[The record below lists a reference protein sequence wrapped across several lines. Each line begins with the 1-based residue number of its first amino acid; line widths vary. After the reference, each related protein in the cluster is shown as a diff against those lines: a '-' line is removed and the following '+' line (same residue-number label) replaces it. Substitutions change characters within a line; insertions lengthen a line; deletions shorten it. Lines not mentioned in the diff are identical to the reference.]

1 MYSRDIGRCNSREG
15 GGAPRLGALVRE
27 GGGREGWRNT
37 RQWAPAVC
45 KRRAY
50 GDGGGHCAQLMGNTW
65 YGTASSVIKT
75 EGALGLY
82 RGVAPTLIGAFPYE
96 GIKVRAAARASWE
109 RPGAWSSMGTRAAR
123 SASPCPASDRAPS
136 CSLLRRSLRP
146 PRPAPRRSSL
156 RTTDSSACS
165 RTATVSAPPPPPL
178 PRTNRTRLVPSSRTN
193 RTRPVPPGGRDP
205 PPARP
210 AGGALRRQGC
220 VCRRAAREVD
230 ARGHRLRTKAAH
242 KGLPAGGGAACEAAL
257 TRAAAAAARADGTQ
271 RLEWKLVAGASA
283 ATVAHVLTYPMDTV
297 SAHPGPT
304 APASAPGVCPQ
315 RGGKEGGRRA
325 RGAES
330 QRRARPGAAP
340 HAVAGRGRDGERLQR
355 GRGLRRADGA
365 QGGLEEPVR
374 SRPPRPFFVRST
386 SLPRPGARLPRAS

>member
-1 MYSRDIGRCNSREG
+1 VYSRDIGRCNSREG

-165 RTATVSAPPPPPL
+165 RTATVSAP
-178 PRTNRTRLVPSSRTN
+178 S
-193 RTRPVPPGGRDP
+193 
-205 PPARP
+205 PARPKNATFRELSVLDTLIECVGHTALGTNWTAGGAPAPARGRVASRGAGSRCERSP
-210 AGGALRRQGC
+210 AGGAGGGSLRGG
-220 VCRRAAREVD
+220 AD
-230 ARGHRLRTKAAH
+230 ARGCGGGASRRDAAA
-242 KGLPAGGGAACEAAL
+242 GMEASRRCVGRDRRARSDLPDGHGPGPPRNERACIRARCLSAERGKGGGAA
-257 TRAAAAAARADGTQ
+257 
-271 RLEWKLVAGASA
+271 
-283 ATVAHVLTYPMDTV
+283 
-297 SAHPGPT
+297 
-304 APASAPGVCPQ
+304 
-315 RGGKEGGRRA
+315 
-325 RGAES
+325 
-330 QRRARPGAAP
+330 
-340 HAVAGRGRDGERLQR
+340 
-355 GRGLRRADGA
+355 
-365 QGGLEEPVR
+365 
-374 SRPPRPFFVRST
+374 
-386 SLPRPGARLPRAS
+386 GARR